1 MPVAIKD
8 AWNGWY
14 HVNGHTYGTWL
25 RGDERGW
32 RARHH
37 REHVEGDYK
46 NPPAPAEHRDRLEYS
61 RRVTGDVV
69 HLCARSRELALNVF
83 IETFAQR
90 RVELITLAIDDHHYH
105 LLARFESAD
114 ASRTPKAARHQPIYA
129 LIRHEV
135 GLAKSRSGRAL
146 SQAGLRPEGTTWAK
160 RCKITAITDRSHQLE
175 VVRYILDHATRGAA
189 TWRVPPAAPPAVDR

>member
-1 MPVAIKD
+1 MPVPIKD

-46 NPPAPAEHRDRLEYS
+46 NPPPPGAHAEQLALS
-61 RRVTGDVV
+61 RRLVKPPPVA
-69 HLCARSRELALNVF
+69 LCPRSRQMAVEVF
-83 IETFAQR
+83 VETFAQR
-90 RVELITLAIDDHHYH
+90 GVELVAIAIDDHHFH
-105 LLARFESAD
+105 LLARFRDAD
-114 ASRTPKAARHQPIYA
+114 ATRTPTTTRHQRLYA

-135 GLAKSRSGRAL
+135 GLAKSRSARAL
-146 SQAGLRPEGTTWAK
+146 SQSSLRVEGTTWAK
-160 RCKITAITDRSHQLE
+160 RCKITAIRDREHQ
-175 VVRYILDHATRGAA
+175 VQVARYILNHGRRGAVV
-189 TWRVPPAAPPAVDR
+189 WRVACDQGST